1 MVHAEVYNLPDQ
13 PLYRFDNWD
22 YRTERSPQIVN
33 SEDTFPAQTLLDI
46 LQVFQRERTG
56 QCVVDVPCDA
66 LHFPGESV
74 KERQALFAKHL
85 SDDLANVLEVIS
97 QQADHRDHRTKTGD
111 HRAECGHKAR
121 EDVEA
126 AFQDGRCHG
135 LAQPERLAAEVCH
148 RRSCIFNKSGC
159 ARQHLSGARLV
170 EDIPHLR
177 KSSLSAQSLRAV
189 CHSVDGSS
197 QTSTVCKVHL

>member
-1 MVHAEVYNLPDQ
+1 M
-13 PLYRFDNWD
+13 
-22 YRTERSPQIVN
+22 
-33 SEDTFPAQTLLDI
+33 
-46 LQVFQRERTG
+46 
-56 QCVVDVPCDA
+56 DVPCDA
-66 LHFPGESV
+66 LHFPGESI

-170 EDIPHLR
+170 EDVPHLR
-177 KSSLSAQSLRAV
+177 KSSLSAQSLRTV